1 MAVDWLRYAHA
12 RCEDASMEWLTDP
25 TVWIGLL
32 TLVVLEIVLGIDN
45 LIFIAIL
52 ANKLPPRLRD
62 RARLLG
68 LSVACLMRLALLA
81 SITWIMGLTEPFLT
95 IATFELSWRDI
106 ILIGGGGFLLVKAT
120 LEMHDRLEVA
130 PHDAAEVDGPGRFWP
145 IVAQIIVLDAVFS
158 LDSVITAVGMV
169 DQLPVM
175 MAAVVIAVGVMIL
188 ASGPLTAFVNAH
200 PTVVVLCLGFLL
212 MVGLVLIVDGLGY
225 HIPKGYLYSAIGFS
239 VLIESFNQLAQRNRR
254 RWAESVPLRER
265 AADAVLR
272 MIGGVPVFAPA
283 YASAHPGAGT
293 PLPEATRAEVF
304 TPVERDM
311 VRGVL
316 LLGERSVQSI
326 MTPRADVIWID
337 AGATK
342 DTILAVVRASSH
354 RHFLVSRGTVDNLLG
369 VARRADIVE
378 FCFDPNAHGLSRIV
392 REPLTVQEEATI
404 LDTLRLFKQIPIEIA
419 AVLDAYGVLQ
429 GIVTHTDVLEA
440 IAGELPAAP
449 QEEPEV
455 RELGDGVVSMDG
467 AMAIH
472 EAQARLSIEVPGGQ
486 FNTLAGL
493 ILFLFDRVP
502 RVGECVDWHGWRF
515 EVAALSGMR
524 VSKVLARRLAS
535 ANPTDSTRRVRP

>member
-1 MAVDWLRYAHA
+1 
-12 RCEDASMEWLTDP
+12 MEWLTDP
-25 TVWIGLL
+25 TIWIGLL

-52 ANKLPPRLRD
+52 ANKLPPSMRD
-62 RARLLG
+62 RARVLG
-68 LSVACLMRLALLA
+68 LTVACFMRLALLA

-95 IATFELSWRDI
+95 IATIELSWRDV
-106 ILIGGGGFLLVKAT
+106 ILIGGGAFLLVKAT
-120 LEMHDRLEVA
+120 LEMHDRLEAA
-130 PHDAAEVDGPGRFWP
+130 PHEAAEVSARGRFWP
-145 IVAQIIVLDAVFS
+145 VVAQIIVLDAVFS

-175 MAAVVIAVGVMIL
+175 MAAVVIAVAVMIL

-254 RWAESVPLRER
+254 RWAESMPLRQR

-272 MIGGVPVFAPA
+272 MIGGVPVFAS
-283 YASAHPGAGT
+283 ASGAPQAT
-293 PLPEATRAEVF
+293 ATTLVPETIRSDVF
-304 TPVERDM
+304 TPAERDM

-326 MTPRADVIWID
+326 MTPRADVVWID
-337 AGATK
+337 ANAAKETL
-342 DTILAVVRASSH
+342 LAVVRASTH
-354 RHFLVSRGTVDNLLG
+354 RHFLVSRGTVDNVLG

-378 FCFDPNAHGLSRIV
+378 FCFDPSAHEFSRIV
-392 REPLTVQEEATI
+392 REPVAVQEEATI
-404 LDTLRLFKQIPIEIA
+404 LDTLRLFKQTPIEIA
-419 AVLDAYGVLQ
+419 IVLDAYGVLQ

-440 IAGELPAAP
+440 IAGELPVAT
-449 QEEPEV
+449 QDEPKV
-455 RELGDGVVSMDG
+455 RDLGDGIMSMDG

-472 EAQARLSIEVPGGQ
+472 AVQARLGIEVPAGQ
-486 FNTLAGL
+486 FNTLAGF
-493 ILFLFDRVP
+493 ILFLLDRVP
-502 RVGECVDWHGWRF
+502 RVGEYVDWGGWRF
-515 EVAALSGMR
+515 EVAQLSGNR
-524 VSKVLARRLAS
+524 IGKVLARRTS
-535 ANPTDSTRRVRP
+535 ANATSSTRRVRP

>member
-1 MAVDWLRYAHA
+1 
-12 RCEDASMEWLTDP
+12 MEWLTDP

-62 RARLLG
+62 RARVLG
-68 LSVACLMRLALLA
+68 LAVACFLRLALLA
-81 SITWIMGLTEPFLT
+81 SISWIMGLTEPFLT
-95 IATFELSWRDI
+95 LADIELSWRDV
-106 ILIGGGGFLLVKAT
+106 ILIGGGLFLLVKAT

-130 PHDAAEVDGPGRFWP
+130 PHEGAEGYTPGRFWP
-145 IVAQIIVLDAVFS
+145 VVAQIIVLDAVFS

-175 MAAVVIAVGVMIL
+175 MAAVVIAVGVMIV
-188 ASGPLTAFVNAH
+188 ASGPLSAFVNAH

-239 VLIESFNQLAQRNRR
+239 VLIEAFNQLAQRNRR
-254 RWAESVPLRER
+254 RWAESMPLRQR

-272 MIGGVPVFAPA
+272 MIGGVPVFAS
-283 YASAHPGAGT
+283 ASRAQATPGTFGPDAIR
-293 PLPEATRAEVF
+293 PDVF
-304 TPVERDM
+304 TPAEKDM

-316 LLGERSVQSI
+316 LLRDRSVQSI
-326 MTPRADVIWID
+326 MTPRADVVWID

-342 DTILAVVRASSH
+342 DRLLAAVRASAH
-354 RHFLVSRGTVDNLLG
+354 RHFLVSRGTVDNVLG

-378 FCFDPNAHGLSRIV
+378 FCFDPGAHEFGRIV
-392 REPLTVQEEATI
+392 REPVAVREEATI
-404 LDTLRLFKQIPIEIA
+404 LDTLRLFKEIPIEIA
-419 AVLDAYGVLQ
+419 VVLDAYGVLQ

-449 QEEPEV
+449 QDEPEV
-455 RELGDGVVSMDG
+455 RDLGEGVVSMDG

-472 EAQARLSIEVPGGQ
+472 EVQAHLGIELPAGT
-486 FNTLAGL
+486 FNTLAGFML
-493 ILFLFDRVP
+493 HLFDRVP
-502 RVGECVDWHGWRF
+502 KVGEQAQWAGWRF
-515 EVAALSGMR
+515 EVAELSGNR
-524 VSKVLARRLAS
+524 ISKVLARRMAS
-535 ANPTDSTRRVRP
+535 AKPGDSTSRIRP